1 MNNKDD
7 FFDVGEKYF
16 GVSID
21 NNKLEQVLC
30 NDMCCDLQNILI
42 KREEAVKFIEEIYK
56 SEDGAWYCSKDAI
69 KGRDIKDYIG
79 RQIFHDDIDNLNGW
93 IFMWDKNM
101 NEVKDAVSHLAEMMQ
116 NAAEALENI
125 KDTVNESASG
135 VADIAGKTSD
145 MVEKTTETHDM
156 VAVCYD
162 CADRLKEIVNK
173 FVLP

>member
-42 KREEAVKFIEEIYK
+42 KRDDAVKFIEEIYK

-69 KGRDIKDYIG
+69 KGREIKDYIG

-93 IFMWDKNM
+93 IFMWDKQPSANWSHECEYFFVFG
-101 NEVKDAVSHLAEMMQ
+101 NRKCVKRLSKVGLSI
-116 NAAEALENI
+116 NI
-125 KDTVNESASG
+125 QMAQ
-135 VADIAGKTSD
+135 I
-145 MVEKTTETHDM
+145 
-156 VAVCYD
+156 
-162 CADRLKEIVNK
+162 
-173 FVLP
+173 